1 MDITPSTDMVAP
13 YHVRNHGEGHTL
25 LLEGKHLKFPTFK
38 HDHPPVINV
47 NKVVDERMT
56 MGQRVADAVATGM
69 GSWRF
74 IIIQS
79 AIVVLW
85 VAGNLWFLSHPF
97 DIYPFILLNLLFS
110 TQAAYAAPVI
120 MMSQNRQAEKD
131 RLTAQN
137 DYATDCKGEEEVRH
151 IMEHL
156 DHQDEIILQIVKRL
170 QNQHMEMREQ
180 LARLDPLMVKRLEA
194 DVQQMVAEHTEQQYG
209 RLLRLPV
216 GEVRKPVKAVYT
228 SAGGPCP

>member
-1 MDITPSTDMVAP
+1 MRVPTHSHI
-13 YHVRNHGEGHTL
+13 HGEGHISL
-25 LLEGKHLKFPTFK
+25 REGIHLKFPAFK
-38 HDHPPVINV
+38 RGHAPIIDV
-47 NKVVDERMT
+47 NKVVEERMT
-56 MGQRVADAVATGM
+56 IGQKVADAVATGM

-79 AIVVLW
+79 VIVVLW
-85 VAGNLWFLSHPF
+85 VVGNLWFLSHPF

-137 DYATDCKGEEEVRH
+137 DYMTDCKGEEEIRH

-156 DHQDEIILQIVKRL
+156 DHQDELILRIVKRL
-170 QNQHMEMREQ
+170 EDQHMEMREQ
-180 LARLDPLMVKRLEA
+180 LARLDPVMAKRLGA
-194 DVQQMVAEHTEQQYG
+194 DVQQLAAENTEQ
-209 RLLRLPV
+209 
-216 GEVRKPVKAVYT
+216 EK
-228 SAGGPCP
+228 